1 MSPST
6 WLRLALRLSTDPRF
20 EPIRANA
27 RNN

>member
-1 MSPST
+1 MSRST
-6 WLRLALRLSTDPRF
+6 WLRLALQLRNDPRF